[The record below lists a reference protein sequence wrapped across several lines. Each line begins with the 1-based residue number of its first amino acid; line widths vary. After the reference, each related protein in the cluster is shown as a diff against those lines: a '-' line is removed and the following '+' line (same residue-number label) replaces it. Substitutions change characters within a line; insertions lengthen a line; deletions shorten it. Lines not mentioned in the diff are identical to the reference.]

1 MRPKSEVR
9 DECHGASIAPSVMA
23 AIPQRETVTG
33 EKEEV
38 SGICVP
44 APRLLADLKE
54 NRTEEAY

>member
-1 MRPKSEVR
+1 MPR
-9 DECHGASIAPSVMA
+9 SIDYTLMA
-23 AIPQRETVTG
+23 AIPQWETVTS

-54 NRTEEAY
+54 NPTEEAY